1 MFETHL
7 TVLFHCLILAFIS
20 AARKEKY
27 IVCPPK
33 VGCIRGTTMSG
44 YQKGPFEA
52 FMGIPYAEP
61 PVGAL
66 RFRNPIIKAR
76 WFNTYDATQFK
87 PDCIQKNRLVPHP
100 TIFGD
105 EDCLYL
111 NIYRPKV
118 RLRRLPVMI
127 YIHGGG
133 FFSGSAGP
141 LITGPEYIM
150 DTESVILVTMSYRL
164 GALGFMSTGD
174 YNMPGNFGL
183 KDQNLVFKWVRR
195 NIESFDGDN
204 KKVTIFGQSAGA
216 VATHM
221 HLINP
226 YSKNLF
232 HRVISMSGTANAPFA
247 ITKNPLEQARETAK
261 LCVIQNADTLS
272 TAKLAEALRN
282 VNIVTLINAGDGLKH
297 WDVDPSSV
305 YRPVVE
311 PPSIDAIIPAD
322 PEKMMK
328 SIYFQKRPWL
338 LGTVPQEGA
347 VRAINIIENPILRQ
361 KFNERF
367 QYLYQ
372 ELLEWPNRFTP
383 RQAKDKTEIIVDE
396 YLDDYFLMFTAHLI
410 VLYLCLYFAFISAAG
425 NESLIVCPPKVGCLR
440 GTTMNGYQKGPF
452 EAFMGIPYAEPPL
465 GALRFQSPKIKARW
479 FNTYD
484 ATKFKSDCIQKNYL
498 SPNPMLFGNENCLY
512 LNIYRPK
519 VRLGLLPVMIYIQ
532 GWGFFSGSANPK
544 VIGPEYIMDTQS
556 VILVTMSYRLGALG
570 FMSTGDYNMPG
581 NFGLKDQSLVFKWVR
596 HNIESFDGDNKK
608 VTIFG
613 HDAGAVAT
621 HMHLINPY
629 SKNLFHRVISMSGT
643 ANVPFAITKDPLA
656 QARKTANLCEIPNAD
671 TLSTAKLTEALRNVN
686 AKTLIDAGGQLPSI
700 YRPVVEPP
708 SIDAIIPAAPEIL
721 MKSIYFQKRPWL
733 LGTV

>member
-396 YLDDYFLMFTAHLI
+396 YLDDYFRIKNRTEAGFLNSITDRAFKHP
-410 VLYLCLYFAFISAAG
+410 LYEAIYEYWKIPGGKFPHFMYSF
-425 NESLIVCPPKVGCLR
+425 N
-440 GTTMNGYQKGPF
+440 YKGPF
-452 EAFMGIPYAEPPL
+452 SYATFFTRANVTGKYGVVHCDDLIYLFRSPIIFPDFDKTSVEAKVIEKFVKYLVNFATFGYTVDVPPIGFCGTDVLDSRPHGICDYHEFVNNDSIPE
-465 GALRFQSPKIKARW
+465 GFEVVV
-479 FNTYD
+479 
-484 ATKFKSDCIQKNYL
+484 KSDF
-498 SPNPMLFGNENCLY
+498 P
-512 LNIYRPK
+512 
-519 VRLGLLPVMIYIQ
+519 
-532 GWGFFSGSANPK
+532 
-544 VIGPEYIMDTQS
+544 
-556 VILVTMSYRLGALG
+556 
-570 FMSTGDYNMPG
+570 
-581 NFGLKDQSLVFKWVR
+581 
-596 HNIESFDGDNKK
+596 
-608 VTIFG
+608 
-613 HDAGAVAT
+613 
-621 HMHLINPY
+621 
-629 SKNLFHRVISMSGT
+629 T
-643 ANVPFAITKDPLA
+643 ANV
-656 QARKTANLCEIPNAD
+656 
-671 TLSTAKLTEALRNVN
+671 KLWQE
-686 AKTLIDAGGQLPSI
+686 
-700 YRPVVEPP
+700 
-708 SIDAIIPAAPEIL
+708 
-721 MKSIYFQKRPWL
+721 L
-733 LGTV
+733 LD